1 MATNLVTV
9 FNNHFEEFLN
19 DIQNVFPDDIDIL
32 AAKNGITA
40 IKKANPKLLVKI
52 WTLHVVNPY
61 KAEIESGDIN
71 FFIEKDYT
79 NDISNADKSSKIM
92 ESIDRLRGPVKQMG
106 QENRAKVMKYI
117 QNLAKLSA
125 LIPQ

>member
-9 FNNHFEEFLN
+9 FNNHFEEFLT
-19 DIQNVFPDDIDIL
+19 DIQNVFPDDVDIL
-32 AAKNGITA
+32 AAKNGIIT
-40 IKKANPKLLVKI
+40 IKKANPKLLVKF
-52 WTLHVVNPY
+52 WTSYVVLPY
-61 KAEIESGDIN
+61 QTQIEAGDIN

-79 NDISNADKSSKIM
+79 NDIANSDKSNKIM
-92 ESIDRLRGPVKQMG
+92 ESIDRLRGPVKQMD
-106 QENRAKVMKYI
+106 QENRAKVMKYL